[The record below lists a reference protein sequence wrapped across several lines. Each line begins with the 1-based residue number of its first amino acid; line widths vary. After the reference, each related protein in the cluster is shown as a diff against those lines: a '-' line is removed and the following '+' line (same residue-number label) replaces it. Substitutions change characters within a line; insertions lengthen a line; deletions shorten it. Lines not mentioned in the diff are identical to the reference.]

1 MSQEELI
8 ANRGVMFGKKH
19 LLDYATEKQ
28 ISKKQVQLKN
38 ELEKQEKQI
47 KRVSQE

>member
-47 KRVSQE
+47 KRVS